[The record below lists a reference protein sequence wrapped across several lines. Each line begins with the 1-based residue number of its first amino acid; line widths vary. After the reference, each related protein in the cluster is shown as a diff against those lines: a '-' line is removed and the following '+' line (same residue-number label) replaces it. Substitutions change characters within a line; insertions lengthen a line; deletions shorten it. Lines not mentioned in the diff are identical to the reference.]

1 MTKNNL
7 KARQKMVFSAIMMAL
22 YIAVLFI
29 SQGISFGAYQMRLA
43 TSLYGLAY
51 LYPFL
56 VLPISFANGLA
67 NTFGGLGLI
76 DVLGG
81 ICAGLLT
88 TGAVYAIRRLNLNA
102 WWIVL
107 PIFLIPAFV
116 APIWLSGLLGVPYF
130 ALVINLLVGQFVPG
144 LIGAIL
150 VKELAKRGYKEEI

>member
-81 ICAGLLT
+81 ICA
-88 TGAVYAIRRLNLNA
+88 VY
-102 WWIVL
+102 
-107 PIFLIPAFV
+107 
-116 APIWLSGLLGVPYF
+116 
-130 ALVINLLVGQFVPG
+130 
-144 LIGAIL
+144 
-150 VKELAKRGYKEEI
+150 